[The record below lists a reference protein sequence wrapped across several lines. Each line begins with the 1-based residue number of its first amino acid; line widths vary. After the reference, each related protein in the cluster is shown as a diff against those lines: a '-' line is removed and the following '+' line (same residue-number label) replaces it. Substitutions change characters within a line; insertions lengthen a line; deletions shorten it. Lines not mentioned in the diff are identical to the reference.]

1 MPNLIVCYKW
11 VLDEQDIKITSSLD
25 LDTSR
30 AKKKISE
37 YDKNAIECATKLLE
51 TYGGSLTTLT
61 YGGKDVKSSLKDA
74 LSRGPEKALWITD
87 DNADK
92 ADAYVSAN
100 ALAAGIQNAASDY
113 DIVICGDSSSDV
125 CTQQVAARLAA
136 ALGVPV
142 LTNVIGIE
150 MDGTTVKASRRVGDN
165 IEVIA
170 VNGKVVLSILPE
182 AASPRIPSLKQV
194 MAAGKKPNTEL
205 KVADLGLAAEKLAPK
220 NTVKGIKAYVM
231 TRKNVI
237 FKDGSAADKVNQ
249 LVAALSKES
258 LI

>member
-1 MPNLIVCYKW
+1 MPNLIVCYKY

-51 TYGGSLTTLT
+51 TYGGSLTALT
-61 YGGKDVKSSLKDA
+61 YGGKDIKSSLKDA
-74 LSRGPEKALWITD
+74 LSRGPEKAVWITD

-100 ALAAGIQNAASDY
+100 ALAAGVNQAGDY
-113 DIVICGDSSSDV
+113 DIIVCGDSSSDV

-136 ALGVPV
+136 VLGIPV
-142 LTNVIGIE
+142 LTNVIAVE

-182 AASPRIPSLKQV
+182 AATPRIPSLKQV

-205 KVADLGLAAEKLAPK
+205 KVADLGLAAEKLTPK
-220 NTVKGIKAYVM
+220 NTVKGVKGYVM
-231 TRKNVI
+231 SRKNVI